1 MKHVASTWL
10 MVLVVI
16 LMPERSWHILGLI
29 TEKSFK
35 SEGWSRRDQSCTIPQ
50 MYLLKVSAMSL
61 SVDKVFPS
69 SIKLV
74 IPYI

>member
-1 MKHVASTWL
+1 

-16 LMPERSWHILGLI
+16 LMPEWSWHILELI

-35 SEGWSRRDQSCTIPQ
+35 SEGWSGRDQSCTRPQ

-74 IPYI
+74 IPYT